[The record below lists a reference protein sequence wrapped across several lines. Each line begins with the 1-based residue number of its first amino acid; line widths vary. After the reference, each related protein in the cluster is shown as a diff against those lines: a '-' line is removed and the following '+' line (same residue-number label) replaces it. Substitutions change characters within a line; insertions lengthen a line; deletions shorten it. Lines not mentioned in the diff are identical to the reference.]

1 VSSAG
6 SSRHSAASRSAERA
20 PTSASAAAPAPP
32 PSLTTPVKI
41 LAKASSRASSAT
53 SNRASAKAGSGATS
67 KPRPRKTYTVR
78 YELDET
84 GWWLA
89 AVPAIP
95 GCHTQARTLEQAETR
110 IREALALFIPDAAAA
125 RAQLVNDVHLPL
137 TCRRALARAT
147 AQRAEADRV
156 TRNAHRA
163 IRAAATALSRQGMS
177 LRDTGRLLGVSRQR
191 AHQLLG
197 GAGR

>member
-1 VSSAG
+1 
-6 SSRHSAASRSAERA
+6 
-20 PTSASAAAPAPP
+20 
-32 PSLTTPVKI
+32 VKI
-41 LAKASSRASSAT
+41 LAKASSRASNAT
-53 SNRASAKAGSGATS
+53 SNRASAKTGSRVIS

-89 AVPAIP
+89 TVPAVP

-110 IREALALFIPDAAAA
+110 IREAMALFIPTAVAA
-125 RAQLVNDVHLPL
+125 RAQLVSDVQLPIAS
-137 TCRRALARAT
+137 RRALARAI
-147 AQRAEADRV
+147 AERAEAERV

-163 IRAAATALSRQGMS
+163 IRAAASALSRQGMS

-191 AHQLLG
+191 AHQLLS
-197 GAGR
+197 APDR